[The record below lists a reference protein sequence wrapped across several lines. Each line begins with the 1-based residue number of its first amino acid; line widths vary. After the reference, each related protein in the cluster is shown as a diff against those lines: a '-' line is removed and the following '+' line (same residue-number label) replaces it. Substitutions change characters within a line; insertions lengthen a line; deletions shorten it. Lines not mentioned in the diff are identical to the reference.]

1 MKTFRT
7 FTLCLAAALSMKSG
21 LAQTYVYVLIPGTGT
36 YAYDVSS
43 DGKLASIKGSPFP
56 TAPQRAGGVAGTN
69 GSFYVTY
76 GDRVATEEHL
86 FSYEVL
92 SNGAIGKLV
101 SKINPG
107 LYSGSVCGPMSSA
120 ELDHTGS
127 FVYTLIQS
135 GLDGECNA
143 FQTFQISKTG
153 ELTFKGST
161 NTDTTNWNGD
171 NFSLP
176 SVTRN
181 ERFGYSLSGAGGSFC
196 CEFNFFSRESTG
208 VLNLFDGSETDPVSE
223 SGPSNPYLPGSNPTS
238 DSTNH
243 LAIVLGVEFGPG
255 SGQLA
260 SYTVD
265 SQGNI
270 SSTNT
275 WENMPSLASPVND
288 MKLDP
293 TGKILAVATGTGVQ
307 FFHFNEASPITAF
320 TGVIGTS
327 GFVNEV
333 AWDSH
338 GHLYAQNGASG
349 RMHIYAVTSTS
360 VKEMPGSPTVIE
372 NNQGLFVV
380 RSK

>member
-1 MKTFRT
+1 MKPFRT
-7 FTLCLAAALSMKSG
+7 FTLCLAAALSLKSG
-21 LAQTYVYVLIPGTGT
+21 LAQNYVYVLIPGTGT

-43 DGKLASIKGSPFP
+43 DGKLAPIKGSPFP

-76 GDRVATEEHL
+76 GDRVPTEEHL
-86 FSYEVL
+86 FVYEVL

-107 LYSGSVCGPMSSA
+107 VYSGSVCGTMTSA
-120 ELDHTGS
+120 EFDHTGS
-127 FVYTLIQS
+127 FVYALLQS
-135 GLDGECNA
+135 GFDGECNA
-143 FQTFQISKTG
+143 FQSYQISKTG

-161 NTDTTNWNGD
+161 NTDTTNWND
-171 NFSLP
+171 TNFLLP
-176 SVTRN
+176 AVTRN
-181 ERFGYSLSGAGGSFC
+181 DRFGYSLSGDQSFC
-196 CEFNFFSRESTG
+196 CRFNFFSRESTG

-223 SGPSNPYLPGSNPTS
+223 PGPSNPYVPGMNPTS

-243 LAIVLGVEFGPG
+243 LAIGLSLEFGP
-255 SGQLA
+255 SKAQLA

-275 WENMPSLASPVND
+275 WENMPSLDYLAD

-307 FFHFNEASPITAF
+307 FFHFNEGSPITAF
-320 TGVIGTS
+320 TGVIGKS

-333 AWDSH
+333 AWDQH

-349 RMHIYAVTSTS
+349 RMHVYDVTSTS

-372 NNQGLFVV
+372 NNGGSFVL